1 MVLAAPAGTSPTVA
15 LALQRDRSRP
25 PSDDFSEQ
33 FGELLSYLKGTG
45 NSPKLLPQYAE
56 SAVIGPEVSLLG
68 SSPQSA
74 VWAAELGLPYVF
86 ADFINPSGA
95 TFAQIYLE
103 RFEPS
108 EYLSK
113 PHLAVAAWAICAD
126 TDEAATDL
134 SLSLRM
140 MMTMLH
146 RGRAIAIPSVEKAK
160 RFVAEEGVPLEMI
173 PIGRRIIAGTPKR
186 VRQAVESLA
195 AEYGA
200 QEVFLVNIL
209 HSHSARRRSYE
220 LIAEEFELTPVAPE
234 LSSATA

>member
-1 MVLAAPAGTSPTVA
+1 
-15 LALQRDRSRP
+15 
-25 PSDDFSEQ
+25 
-33 FGELLSYLKGTG
+33 
-45 NSPKLLPQYAE
+45 
-56 SAVIGPEVSLLG
+56 LLG

-95 TFAQIYLE
+95 AFAQIYSE

-108 EYLSK
+108 EYLSA
-113 PHLAVAAWAICAD
+113 PRLSLAVWAICAE

-146 RGRAIAIPSVEKAK
+146 RGRAIAVPSVEKAK
-160 RFVAEEGVPLEMI
+160 RFIEDERVPLEMI
-173 PIGRRIIAGTPKR
+173 PIGRRIIAGTPSH
-186 VRQAVESLA
+186 VRKGVESVA

-200 QEVFLVNIL
+200 EEVFLINIL
-209 HSHSARRRSYE
+209 HNHSARRRSYE
-220 LIAEEFELTPVAPE
+220 LIAEEFGLTPATPE
-234 LSSATA
+234 LASATA